1 MSTLVQYIPGDTF
14 FHRLDPR
21 SKIVFMLLITA
32 VIFIVQNIWVA
43 SAVLLTLIVI
53 WFLAGLPFSV
63 LKGLGK
69 AMVGIMVFLFIV
81 QMLLYPGETILIQPI
96 IPRFVPL
103 VGGSGRIA
111 LEGIL
116 FALLL
121 SLRLLAMIIVL
132 PLVSMTTPVHIFSL
146 GLVRMGLPYRLAYTT
161 TTALNLIPILQ
172 AEANV
177 IVDAQRLRA
186 LQVFE
191 KGKFLDKLRA
201 YPPLVTPLVIG
212 AMRRAQ
218 LIAVAM
224 DSRAF
229 GATKDRTYIQDIQ
242 MRAMDWAFIVFSVL
256 YTMLAVAAN
265 YLIA

>member
-1 MSTLVQYIPGDTF
+1 MSTLIQYIPGETF

-32 VIFIVQNIWVA
+32 VVFIVQNIWVA
-43 SAVLLTLIVI
+43 GAVLLTLILI
-53 WFLAGLPFSV
+53 WFLAGLPFSM
-63 LKGLGK
+63 LKGLAR
-69 AMVGIMVFLFIV
+69 AMVGVMVFLFVV
-81 QMLLYPGETILIQPI
+81 QALLYPGETILIQPI

-103 VGGSGRIA
+103 IGGMGKIA

-121 SLRLLAMIIVL
+121 SLRLLAMVVVL
-132 PLVSMTTPVHIFSL
+132 PLVNMTTPVHIFSL

-161 TTALNLIPILQ
+161 TTALNLIPLLQ

-191 KGKFLDKLRA
+191 KGRFLDKLKA
-201 YPPLVTPLVIG
+201 YPPLITPLVIG

-229 GATKDRTYIQDIQ
+229 GATKNRTYVQDIQ
-242 MRAMDWAFIVFSVL
+242 MRAIDWTFIAFSVL
-256 YTMLAVAAN
+256 YTALVVAAN
-265 YLIA
+265 YLIV

>member
-1 MSTLVQYIPGDTF
+1 MATVEYIPGETI

-21 SKIVFMLLITA
+21 SKIAFMLLITMLI
-32 VIFIVQNIWVA
+32 VIVRNLWVA
-43 SAVLLTLIVI
+43 SAVLLTLVLL
-53 WFLAGLPFSV
+53 WFLAGLPFSA
-63 LKGLGK
+63 LKELCT
-69 AMVGIMVFLFIV
+69 AVIGIVVFLLIV
-81 QMLLYPGETILIQPI
+81 QALLYPGKTPLVQPI
-96 IPRFVPL
+96 IPRFVPFI
-103 VGGSGRIA
+103 GGKGRIT

-121 SLRLLAMIIVL
+121 ALRLLAMIIAL
-132 PLVSMTTPVHIFSL
+132 PLVSMTTPVYIFML
-146 GLVRMGLPYRLAYTT
+146 GLVRLGLPYRLAYTM

-186 LQVFE
+186 FQVFE
-191 KGKFLDKLRA
+191 KGNFLDKLKA
-201 YPPLVTPLVIG
+201 YPPLVTPLIIG

-229 GATKDRTYIQDIQ
+229 GASIDRTYIQDICMQ
-242 MRAMDWAFIVFSVL
+242 PRDWAFVVFSVL
-256 YTMLAVAAN
+256 YTGVAVAAN
-265 YLIA
+265 YLF